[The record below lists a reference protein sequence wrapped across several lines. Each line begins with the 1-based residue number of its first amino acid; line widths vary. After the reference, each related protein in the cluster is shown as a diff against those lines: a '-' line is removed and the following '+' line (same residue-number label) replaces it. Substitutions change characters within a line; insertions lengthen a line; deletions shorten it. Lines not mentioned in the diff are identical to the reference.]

1 MYLQRLVKPGR
12 LLPFLGSFVHPR
24 TQVLLLLTPNGAT
37 SYQFCFEKTFF
48 QKNKIDFR
56 KKRKKGTNTHVPI
69 HPST

>member
-48 QKNKIDFR
+48 SEKNKNR
-56 KKRKKGTNTHVPI
+56 YQKK
-69 HPST
+69 